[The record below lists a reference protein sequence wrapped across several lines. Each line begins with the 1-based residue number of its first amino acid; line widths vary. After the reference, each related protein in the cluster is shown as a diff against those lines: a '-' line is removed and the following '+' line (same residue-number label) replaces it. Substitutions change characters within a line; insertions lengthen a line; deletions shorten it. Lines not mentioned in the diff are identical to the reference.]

1 LQKNYEFKLFVFCVS
16 TFQARRCVYPLPKLR
31 AGADGSNRTV
41 RPTCRCLLRDYTN
54 LHIPSLLCQVIQNAC
69 NCTFFWVKFQKCC
82 RCFSRVHLATA
93 NWYHLTQ

>member
-41 RPTCRCLLRDYTN
+41 PANLPVPTSR
-54 LHIPSLLCQVIQNAC
+54 LHQFAHTQPIMPSHS
-69 NCTFFWVKFQKCC
+69 KCM
-82 RCFSRVHLATA
+82 
-93 NWYHLTQ
+93 